1 MGVSMRSMIIV
12 FVGIL
17 VMNDANIRAP
27 MRKSS

>member
-12 FVGIL
+12 FVGIF
-17 VMNDANIRAP
+17 VMKDANIRAP